1 MLTLGLLVLGLWQWV
16 VVGGKDGAVVGGK
29 DGAVVGGKDSDVVV
43 GKDGAVVSGKEGAV
57 VDDEIK
63 EGGEGVG
70 CTELVL
76 GDETRGKVNGSRLKF
91 SKAPPR
97 NFAPFFATRDI
108 LLLSMSGETS
118 AVSFLHNNSQFAAVI
133 DGIFAVS
140 LHSWITVS
148 LVTSAKGPYISIN
161 LARSI

>member
-1 MLTLGLLVLGLWQWV
+1 MLTLGLLVLGLWQW
-16 VVGGKDGAVVGGK
+16 AVVGGK

-43 GKDGAVVSGKEGAV
+43 GKDGAVVSGKDGAV

-76 GDETRGKVNGSRLKF
+76 GVETRGKVNGSRLKL

-97 NFAPFFATRDI
+97 NFAPFLATRDI

-118 AVSFLHNNSQFAAVI
+118 AVSFLHNNSQFHEFAAVI
-133 DGIFAVS
+133 DGNFAVS
-140 LHSWITVS
+140 LHCWIS
-148 LVTSAKGPYISIN
+148 FIGHLS
-161 LARSI
+161 